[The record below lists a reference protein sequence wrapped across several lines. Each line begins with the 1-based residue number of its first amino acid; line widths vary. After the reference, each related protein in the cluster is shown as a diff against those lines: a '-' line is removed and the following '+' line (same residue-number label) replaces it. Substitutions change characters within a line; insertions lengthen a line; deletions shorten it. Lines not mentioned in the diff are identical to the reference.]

1 MKGEVLVSIT
11 ENLKKGTAELLLLTL
26 LKEADMYGYQLTQE
40 LEARSEGLFVLREGS
55 MYPTLYRLV
64 DKGMISDR
72 QVKVGQRR
80 VRVYYHIEPKGL
92 EYLEKIRSEYFSIN
106 KGIVNIL
113 RNSEG
118 ATQDE

>member
-1 MKGEVLVSIT
+1 VSIT